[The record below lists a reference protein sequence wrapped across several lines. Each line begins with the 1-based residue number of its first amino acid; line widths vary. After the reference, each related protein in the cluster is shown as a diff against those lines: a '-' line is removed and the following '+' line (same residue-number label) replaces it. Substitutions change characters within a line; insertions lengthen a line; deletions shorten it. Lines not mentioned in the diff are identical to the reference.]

1 MMQDKTN
8 HARNVLEEMAV
19 EKIGSKKKK
28 KKKDAE
34 RAIRLQNK
42 SDSE

>member
-8 HARNVLEEMAV
+8 HAKNELEEMTV
-19 EKIGSKKKK
+19 EKIVS
-28 KKKDAE
+28 KKKDAG

>member
-8 HARNVLEEMAV
+8 HARNVLEEMTV
-19 EKIGSKKKK
+19 EKIKSQK
-28 KKKDAE
+28 KKKDAG
-34 RAIRLQNK
+34 RAIRLQSK

>member
-28 KKKDAE
+28 KKDAE